1 MVATILVS
9 KSMKVTHSDLSISV
23 TFLVSFMVSQVE
35 SWLMNNDNSET
46 VYFLQKEKEDPNS
59 FCCHFK
65 HPTMPF

>member
-23 TFLVSFMVSQVE
+23 TFLVSFMVSQVV

-46 VYFLQKEKEDPNS
+46 LLFAIN
-59 FCCHFK
+59 
-65 HPTMPF
+65 